1 MALIRFMPMLGF
13 LWLIYNLMM
22 LLGDI
27 GSTLDYELFNV
38 ALPSSATWSVNVGHL
53 LVMVGV
59 VALYV
64 EVFKATRTTTS
75 SIIDHG
81 ISMVVF
87 IAYLVEFLVVA
98 GAGNSIFMILLLMA
112 LVDVIAGYTVTI
124 VAARRD
130 LGFGNNPDI

>member
-27 GSTLDYELFNV
+27 GSTLDYELFSV